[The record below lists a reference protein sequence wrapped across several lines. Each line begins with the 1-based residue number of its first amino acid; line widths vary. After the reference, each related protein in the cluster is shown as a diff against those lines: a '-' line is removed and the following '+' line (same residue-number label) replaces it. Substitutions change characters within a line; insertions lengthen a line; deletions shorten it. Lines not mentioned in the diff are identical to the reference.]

1 MVGVG
6 CVDTIGGGGAGG
18 VDTIGGGVW
27 ILIEL

>member
-6 CVDTIGGGGAGG
+6 CVDTIGGGSAGG